1 MRSELV
7 STPPHSKIINRLARQ
22 ALKPVGVKRKGQS
35 RIWLDD
41 NGWWI
46 TVIEFQPSSWSKGTY
61 LNVGINFQWYPK
73 EHLSFDIGY
82 REAGFVEYKSD
93 EQFEAKTQEF
103 AEIAKAKVLEI
114 REQLS
119 SPKSV
124 KEYVISSLQ
133 NQPSMLWG
141 EFHQSMSCV
150 LTKDRN
156 EAISYFNQ
164 VQSNP
169 IDTEWAIELK
179 EFTSRMVKLLESGED
194 ALRFIDEIVNKSRE
208 LKKLEPT
215 DVQLAEIA

>member
-22 ALKPVGVKRKGQS
+22 ALKPVGVKRKGQL